1 MRAML
6 CCRIV
11 LLARA
16 HRAQPTAQ
24 GGSAVGWFSAI
35 QMIFPPSPPF
45 KGCWPNVEIGCSRRH
60 FFRSH
65 VEPGTN
71 STCPAFFSR
80 ECTDTGSTYPER
92 FVELGGVD
100 VLGWTAHASWPTRAA
115 VHAGKV
121 LEGVAAEEHYWVL
134 WPPCRWSKN
143 ETRGWW
149 PGGGGKMV
157 CRKDTQLMRE
167 NVSETDVASACV
179 RCCVS

>member
-1 MRAML
+1 ML
-6 CCRIV
+6 S
-11 LLARA
+11 
-16 HRAQPTAQ
+16 HRL
-24 GGSAVGWFSAI
+24 VG
-35 QMIFPPSPPF
+35 PSPPSATNSTRGF
-45 KGCWPNVEIGCSRRH
+45 SSRVVFRHPNDLSSFSSLQGVLAQCRNRLLSAA